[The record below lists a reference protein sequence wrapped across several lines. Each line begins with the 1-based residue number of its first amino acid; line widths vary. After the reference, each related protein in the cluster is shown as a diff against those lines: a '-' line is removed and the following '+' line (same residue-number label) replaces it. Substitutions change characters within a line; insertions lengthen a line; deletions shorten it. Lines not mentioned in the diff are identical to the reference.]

1 MEQKAITRRPRRGGA
16 WGQYPGHCVG
26 QPADSVLKFFQ
37 VDITGIVRMT
47 SYARYFKEE
56 VGSRRPNWRWLMCFL
71 ELPKA
76 NTSCKAF
83 VKRWSFS
90 CGSSDDTRS
99 SMTSTKHSTCTL
111 ARRLPTVYAGRLFL
125 SWRCWSGCRKRL

>member
-1 MEQKAITRRPRRGGA
+1 MSSYTDLGFRGLRSSPVVLFLTGRKS
-16 WGQYPGHCVG
+16 GPSKSCPCPQISLY
-26 QPADSVLKFFQ
+26 SILKFFQ

-83 VKRWSFS
+83 VKRLSLSW
-90 CGSSDDTRS
+90 GSSDDTKS
-99 SMTSTKHSTCTL
+99 SMTSTRHSTCTL
-111 ARRLPTVYAGRLFL
+111 ARRLPTV
-125 SWRCWSGCRKRL
+125 